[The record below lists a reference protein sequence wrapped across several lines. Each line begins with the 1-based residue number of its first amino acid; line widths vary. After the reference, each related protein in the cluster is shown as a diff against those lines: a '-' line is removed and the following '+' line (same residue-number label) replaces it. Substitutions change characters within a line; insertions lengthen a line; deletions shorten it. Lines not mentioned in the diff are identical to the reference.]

1 MGQEN
6 NAKHFQLDKQT
17 GEDMREELEKLLSE
31 YSEFHV
37 DTNRMTFTAEN
48 WDKFKTALSEEVE
61 KSIEEPIV
69 EEPEEEVVEED
80 KVDEEKLALEEEVKR
95 LQKEL
100 DEFIE
105 SGWEANGNKLY
116 FKGEEQS

>member
-6 NAKHFQLDKQT
+6 NAKHCQLDKQT
-17 GEDMREELEKLLSE
+17 GETMKDAIAGLLAE
-31 YSEFHV
+31 YSEFNV
-37 DTNRMTFTAEN
+37 ETDRLTFTAEN
-48 WDKFKTALSEEVE
+48 WTKFAEAIVE
-61 KSIEEPIV
+61 KV
-69 EEPEEEVVEED
+69 EEPTPEIIEPVEEEVVEDWENL
-80 KVDEEKLALEEEVKR
+80 KVDLELEVER

-116 FKGEEQS
+116 FKGEEQY